1 MKAGTDAGPRK
12 GDGGGGG
19 VRGVVQEE
27 TDELGKTETEGQ
39 LLGLKHMQGNE
50 KRQDEYV
57 MDGRANA
64 VLQGRKRSWQ
74 WLDGVEEE
82 EDGKEGK
89 SAIAVRDEGWIRM
102 DWKSSKAAF

>member
-1 MKAGTDAGPRK
+1 MDLFIRGKVQKQKRNGVKKMKAGTDAGPRK
-12 GDGGGGG
+12 GDGGGG

-64 VLQGRKRSWQ
+64 VLQGRKRS
-74 WLDGVEEE
+74 
-82 EDGKEGK
+82 
-89 SAIAVRDEGWIRM
+89 
-102 DWKSSKAAF
+102 